1 MHHFVYSIISDLK
14 SQRVLILGG
23 TTSCFQVKLG
33 VAYVGKLHINDEVFN
48 VMQGRIP
55 DASSF
60 LLPNPNCCCYKA
72 TRLGI
77 FFLYQFG
84 GAWRE
89 ISKPWLWPPKITF
102 SLAILCTCFRQNLS
116 LVTSFSSSTFMMDFC
131 RLFHPFNFSKLGPT
145 LAFLMITWNVE
156 LWFVKSAWCLSN
168 S

>member
-84 GAWRE
+84 GHGVKFPNLD
-89 ISKPWLWPPKITF
+89 SDPPKSPFIVYMFSPKFVPCHEFFKFNFYGLLQTF
-102 SLAILCTCFRQNLS
+102 SPIQFFKVRAHPS
-116 LVTSFSSSTFMMDFC
+116 L
-131 RLFHPFNFSKLGPT
+131 FNDHLK
-145 LAFLMITWNVE
+145 
-156 LWFVKSAWCLSN
+156 FVKSA
-168 S
+168 

>member
-72 TRLGI
+72 TRLGNFLSLSI
-77 FFLYQFG
+77 RGGMAWNFQTLTLTPKNHLFSRNIVYMFSPKFVPCHEFFKFNFYDGLLQ
-84 GAWRE
+84 
-89 ISKPWLWPPKITF
+89 TF
-102 SLAILCTCFRQNLS
+102 SPIQFFKVRAHPS
-116 LVTSFSSSTFMMDFC
+116 L
-131 RLFHPFNFSKLGPT
+131 FNDHLK
-145 LAFLMITWNVE
+145 
-156 LWFVKSAWCLSN
+156 FVKSAWCLSN